1 VRTAT
6 ITVKTVHSLLNGSDM
21 PT

>member
-6 ITVKTVHSLLNGSDM
+6 VTVKTVHSLLNGSDM
-21 PT
+21 M